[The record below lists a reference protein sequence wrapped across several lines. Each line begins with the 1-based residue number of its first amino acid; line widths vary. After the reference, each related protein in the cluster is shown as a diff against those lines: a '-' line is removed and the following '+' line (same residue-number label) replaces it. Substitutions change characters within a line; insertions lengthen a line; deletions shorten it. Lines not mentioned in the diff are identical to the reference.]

1 MVSEADV
8 GDPAVVLLEL
18 DAARGVEALGGD
30 AQVGDQE
37 GDRPEPERAPDAAV
51 EREQPDDDRGRERH
65 HPQERGGPAVHPGA
79 AHATPLPTN
88 HTAIAAIPTANA
100 RA

>member
-1 MVSEADV
+1 MTQLWYCWNCTP
-8 GDPAVVLLEL
+8 PAGWKRS
-18 DAARGVEALGGD
+18 AATR
-30 AQVGDQE
+30 QVADQE

-51 EREQPDDDRGRERH
+51 EREQADDERGRERH
-65 HPQERGGPAVHPGA
+65 HPQERGSPAVHPGA